1 MLRFFQSIFRRPRK
15 EGGGIP
21 DSLVIKAIERA
32 VDGTDPW
39 IRAVSGY
46 RKKLRPAV
54 LHAIEHVVALV
65 DGTVSPLMLDVA
77 AYDSDPYLRT
87 YFISTNELRIFL
99 EQEPSLAELRERHG
113 TRHGATGLLLMQKRE
128 RVGLGAEISG
138 DVILKDVPQVSVSFE
153 AHRLMDVSGKEEE
166 TRYQL
171 KRRAYDHLLRI
182 ALGRIAE
189 IKTRRGALEK
199 HRALLNSKLSLLQR
213 EGWGFDPTTGEKPNV
228 AEVEKNLADIE
239 ARLLEIGKDDKMLE
253 VYLGVVADVLGH
265 AEEHLWVARESL
277 VVDRMGIKRKEVSA
291 DAREVQLDVLGDAEG
306 RRLVVA
312 LVTIAGTA
320 GGA

>member
-1 MLRFFQSIFRRPRK
+1 MLRFFQSIFRRPSK

-54 LHAIEHVVALV
+54 LHAIEHVVSLV
-65 DGTVSPLMLDVA
+65 DGTASPLSLDVA
-77 AYDSDPYLRT
+77 SYDRDPYLRT
-87 YFISTNELRIFL
+87 YFISTSELRKFL
-99 EQEPSLAELRERHG
+99 EQEPSLAELRETHG
-113 TRHGATGLLLMQKRE
+113 MRHGATGLLLMQKRE

-228 AEVEKNLADIE
+228 AEVEKNLAEIE

-265 AEEHLWVARESL
+265 AEEHLWVDRETL

>member
-15 EGGGIP
+15 QGGGIP
-21 DSLVIKAIERA
+21 DSLVTKAIERA

-54 LHAIEHVVALV
+54 LHAIEHVVAMV
-65 DGTVSPLMLDVA
+65 DATAPPLALDLA
-77 AYDSDPYLRT
+77 TYENDPSLRT
-87 YFISTNELRIFL
+87 YFISANELRKFL
-99 EQEPSLAELRERHG
+99 EWEPNLVELRGRHG
-113 TRHGATGLLLMQKRE
+113 MRHGATALLLMEKRE
-128 RVGLGAEISG
+128 RVGLGAEMSG
-138 DVILKDVPQVSVSFE
+138 EVVLKDVPQVSVSFE
-153 AHRLMDVSGKEEE
+153 AHRLMDLNGKEEE

-199 HRALLNSKLSLLQR
+199 HRTLLSSKLSLLQR
-213 EGWGFDPTTGEKPNV
+213 EGWGFDPRTGEKADT
-228 AEVEKNLADIE
+228 AEVEKSLAEIE

-253 VYLGVVADVLGH
+253 VYLGVVADVLGR
-265 AEEHLWVARESL
+265 AEEHLWVGRETL
-277 VVDRMGIKRKEVSA
+277 IVDRMGVKRKEPA
-291 DAREVQLDVLGDAEG
+291 PDTREVVLDVIGDAEG
-306 RRLVVA
+306 RRLVVC
-312 LVTIAGTA
+312 LVAISS
-320 GGA
+320 

>member
-65 DGTVSPLMLDVA
+65 DGTASPLMLDVA
-77 AYDSDPYLRT
+77 AYDSDPHLRT

-113 TRHGATGLLLMQKRE
+113 MRHGATGLLLMQKME

-182 ALGRIAE
+182 ALGRVAE
-189 IKTRRGALEK
+189 IKTRRGGLEK

-228 AEVEKNLADIE
+228 VEVEKNLADIE

-253 VYLGVVADVLGH
+253 VYLGVVADVLSH
-265 AEEHLWVARESL
+265 AEEHLWVDRETL